1 MNIMTLL
8 IALADWADAHNGV
21 KIHVTVPEECRNAVH
36 LDFCEISESVVDM
49 PAEAMRYLEVG
60 AVTLTIDTPTSQKHL
75 H

>member
-21 KIHVTVPEECRNAVH
+21 KIFITVPAECRNAIH
-36 LDFCEISESVVDM
+36 LDVCEVSESVVDM
-49 PAEAMRYLEVG
+49 PAEAMQFLQIG
-60 AVTLTIDTPTSQKHL
+60 GVTLTIDIPTSQKHL